1 MKRIVFFL
9 VACVSAAVLMT
20 SCEKEDEFFDEAFLI
35 GEWKGI
41 EVFSGD
47 VNNPNHVVHYKYF
60 SDYTGYTWD
69 VTDDM
74 VEEDALPF
82 RWTLVK
88 SELSQFHI
96 MVSGPEIAKY
106 YTVTELTASTLKY
119 KDDFGVSYSFTK
131 VTK

>member
-20 SCEKEDEFFDEAFLI
+20 SCEKEDEFDEMLLI

-41 EVFSGD
+41 EVFPNDKNS
-47 VNNPNHVVHYKYF
+47 PNHVVHYKYF
-60 SDYTGYTWD
+60 SDYRGYTWD
-69 VTDDM
+69 VTED
-74 VEEDALPF
+74 VTEEDALPF

-106 YTVTELTASTLKY
+106 YKVTELTASTLKY
-119 KDDFGVSYSFTK
+119 KDEKGGVSYTYTK